1 MVALFTEL
9 FSGILVVAVLVVAIS
24 LAHKSQARVWR
35 LLGWFACVWAL
46 TFIMV
51 EGYNWYRR
59 GDWQITT
66 AYKFWSDVHRSS
78 LLWLSNHLPSVMWS
92 PIDFVLHF
100 PAWLVMIAIGM
111 LLLAFDHHLLR
122 KSLIGA
128 KPPSLRKRLKDWF
141 AKLQREE
148 EEEA

>member
-9 FSGILVVAVLVVAIS
+9 FSGILVVAVLVIAIS
-24 LAHKSQARVWR
+24 LAHKSQARIWR

-46 TFIMV
+46 TLIMV

-59 GDWQITT
+59 GDWQIKT
-66 AYKFWSDVHRSS
+66 AYQFWSDVNRTS
-78 LLWLSNHLPSVMWS
+78 LLWLSNHLPSVLWT
-92 PIDFVLHF
+92 PLDFLLHF
-100 PAWLVMIAIGM
+100 PAWLVMIIIGA

-128 KPPSLRKRLKDWF
+128 KPASLRKRLKDWI